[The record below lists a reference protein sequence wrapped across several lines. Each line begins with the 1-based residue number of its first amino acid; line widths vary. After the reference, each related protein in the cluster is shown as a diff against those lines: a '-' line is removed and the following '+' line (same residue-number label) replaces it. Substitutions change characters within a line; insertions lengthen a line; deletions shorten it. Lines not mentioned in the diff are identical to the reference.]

1 MDNDEVLFAR
11 NGMLS
16 PLGTLTE
23 EAKTKIDFETLQAFR
38 TLVNDAG
45 MDVSGALRDWI
56 YLKVHGKTFTAFCVH
71 AAEVKSQKLFGEGPN
86 GGLKA
91 TAAGEGA

>member
-1 MDNDEVLFAR
+1 MGNDDVMLSR
-11 NGMLS
+11 TGMIS

-23 EAKTKIDFETLQAFR
+23 DAKTKIDFETLQQFR
-38 TLVNDAG
+38 LLVNDAG

-71 AAEVKSQKLFGEGPN
+71 AAELKSAKLFSTGPIDAPT
-86 GGLKA
+86 K
-91 TAAGEGA
+91 TAP

>member
-1 MDNDEVLFAR
+1 MDNDVMLSR
-11 NGMLS
+11 TGMIS

-23 EAKTKIDFETLQAFR
+23 EAKTKIDFDTLQAFR
-38 TLVNDAG
+38 VLVREAD

-71 AAEVKSQKLFGEGPN
+71 AAEIKSAKLFGTGPIDAPK
-86 GGLKA
+86 KA
-91 TAAGEGA
+91 AS

>member
-1 MDNDEVLFAR
+1 MHKDDVMLSR
-11 NGMLS
+11 TGMIS

-23 EAKTKIDFETLQAFR
+23 EAKTKVDFDTLQAFR
-38 TLVNDAG
+38 VLVREAD

-71 AAEVKSQKLFGEGPN
+71 AAEIKSAKLFGTGPID
-86 GGLKA
+86 A
-91 TAAGEGA
+91 P